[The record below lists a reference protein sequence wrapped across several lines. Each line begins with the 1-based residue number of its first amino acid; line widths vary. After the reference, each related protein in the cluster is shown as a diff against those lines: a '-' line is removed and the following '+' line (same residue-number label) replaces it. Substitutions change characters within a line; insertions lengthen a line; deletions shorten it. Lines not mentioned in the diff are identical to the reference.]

1 MSRSQLSVGD
11 RVRENWSSIV
21 GTIEAIHDGERCTVR
36 WPARSKESRLPWLVP
51 AGETP
56 S

>member
-1 MSRSQLSVGD
+1 MGD